1 MTLNNTQNLK
11 DQIPNLER
19 RFNALRVYG
28 DERDFD
34 VFEVKESKS
43 EKNCEVPIRAYF
55 LYPELKDDPQN
66 KKLLSVECV
75 ENALIEFVKYKYR
88 NWMQIVSYD
97 RIEDK
102 NTEAFD
108 LSNSCAV
115 ALSSYIEIVNARR
128 IDPEKAKAIAKRLIN
143 NIELIKQYKYGK
155 VTKREFEGEMRRR
168 TAEIEGKRSK
178 PRSMELLKKDNEVL
192 IQHIEKYVGKIEK
205 SIHNQAFELAPLSV
219 HIIPETHDRKGGALV
234 TTGLSVLPM
243 HPPGPM
249 RALKYSELLI
259 RLPKDWPLPLKELKI
274 DDFFWPIGE
283 LMHLMRY
290 IHENQQWFF
299 DMHTFGNGDPPH
311 PYAPNTNFCG
321 FLFTLPVLSLPPEFC
336 ELKIDDSKN
345 IIFLQL
351 LPLYKEEMDFA
362 ITDTSEA
369 LLKKFEE
376 QGSPDY
382 IDVNRKSVVG
392 SAEVTPGESKTAG
405 MWCPNCKNTI
415 RNFKLEGVRCP
426 TCKRVI
432 VKDQNGELMALD
444 IPEEKGSVSKK
455 VEKKAEKLFFEAL
468 DYLDKHIP
476 EKALELLTKA
486 FKLNPYDRRIW
497 SVKSTLL
504 FELGRRK
511 EAYECGKEGLKYL
524 Q

>member
-1 MTLNNTQNLK
+1 MLNNTQNLK
-11 DQIPNLER
+11 DKIINLER
-19 RFNALRVYG
+19 RFDGLRVYG

-34 VFEVKESKS
+34 IFEVKESKS
-43 EKNCEVPIRAYF
+43 EKNCEVPIRAGF
-55 LYPELKDDPQN
+55 LYPELKDDSQN
-66 KKLLSVECV
+66 KRLLSVECV
-75 ENALIEFVKYKYR
+75 ENALIEFAKYKYR
-88 NWMQIVSYD
+88 NWMKIVSYD

-102 NTEAFD
+102 NTENFD

-115 ALSSYIEIVNARR
+115 ALSSYVEIVNARR
-128 IDPEKAKAIAKRLIN
+128 TDPEKAKAIAKRLID
-143 NIELIKQYKYGK
+143 NIELINQYKYGE

-168 TAEIEGKRSK
+168 TAEIERKRSK
-178 PRSMELLKKDNEVL
+178 PRSMELLRKDNENL

-205 SIHNQAFELAPLSV
+205 SIHDQAFELAPLSV
-219 HIIPETHDRKGGALV
+219 HVIPETRDRKGGALV

-243 HPPGPM
+243 HPPDPM

-259 RLPKDWPLPLKELKI
+259 RFPKDWPLPIRELKK

-283 LMHLMRY
+283 LLHLMRY

-299 DMHTFGNGDPPH
+299 DMHTFGNGNPPH

-345 IIFLQL
+345 VIFLQL

-392 SAEVTPGESKTAG
+392 SAEVTPGGSKTAG

-415 RNFKLEGVRCP
+415 RNFKPEGVRCP
-426 TCKRVI
+426 MCKRVL

-444 IPEEKGSVSKK
+444 IPEEKATVSKK
-455 VEKKAEKLFFEAL
+455 TEKKAEKLFFEAL
-468 DYLDKHIP
+468 SYLDKHTP
-476 EKALELLTKA
+476 EKALELLTQA
-486 FKLNPYDRRIW
+486 FNLNPYDRRIW
-497 SVKSTLL
+497 SVMSSLL
-504 FELGRRK
+504 FELGRHK